1 MMNER
6 QRAKELEQLSAY
18 LDGQLNETEKKQI
31 ETRLAQE
38 PDLREAYE
46 GLRKTKLLFS
56 RIRRVR
62 APRSFALT
70 PEMVKARKPKRSFT
84 VSLRWATS
92 LAAILLVVV
101 FGAEVIF
108 SNPFM
113 ARSAEPAAEV
123 YLESIE
129 TEADLADADNAASTK
144 AAEPDPLILW
154 GAPSQSGGARDGEAF
169 GMGGGGGD
177 IVEESAPLDVTPE
190 DEALPQDVAPEEP
203 QITDIP
209 TQVRTTDDEVM
220 DGETPILGI
229 NPDEAGEIVSS
240 SEYAVT
246 DEPSPS
252 WLATLSPL
260 RWAEIGLAAIVLV
273 GVVLLL
279 IKRRS

>member
-38 PDLREAYE
+38 PELREAYE

-70 PEMVKARKPKRSFT
+70 PEMVQVRKPKRSFT
-84 VSLRWATS
+84 TSLRWATS

-101 FGAEVIF
+101 FGAEIF
-108 SNPFM
+108 LGNPFM
-113 ARSAEPAAEV
+113 ARSAEPSAEV
-123 YLESIE
+123 YLESMEAE
-129 TEADLADADNAASTK
+129 TDMANDAASSK

-154 GAPSQSGGARDGEAF
+154 GAPSQSGGGSDGEAF

-177 IVEESAPLDVTPE
+177 IVEEAAPMDVAPE
-190 DEALPQDVAPEEP
+190 DESLTQDAAPEEP

-209 TQVRTTDDEVM
+209 TQVRTFTDETT
-220 DGETPILGI
+220 DGGNPILGI
-229 NPDEAGEIVSS
+229 NPDEAGEVVSS
-240 SEYAVT
+240 SEYAVAE
-246 DEPSPS
+246 EPSPS

-260 RWAEIGLAAIVLV
+260 RWVEIGLAAIVLV
-273 GVVLLL
+273 GVVLLI
-279 IKRRS
+279 IKRKP

>member
-1 MMNER
+1 MNER

-18 LDGQLNETEKKQI
+18 LDGQLNETEKRQI

-38 PDLREAYE
+38 PDLRETYE

-70 PEMVKARKPKRSFT
+70 PEMVKVRKPKRSFT
-84 VSLRWATS
+84 TSLRWATS

-101 FGAEVIF
+101 FGAEIF
-108 SNPFM
+108 LGNPFM

-123 YLESIE
+123 YLESMEAE
-129 TEADLADADNAASTK
+129 TDMANDAATTK

-154 GAPSQSGGARDGEAF
+154 GAPSQSGGARDGEAV

-177 IVEESAPLDVTPE
+177 IVEESAPLDVAPE
-190 DEALPQDVAPEEP
+190 DEALSQDTAPEEP
-203 QITDIP
+203 QFADIP
-209 TQVRTTDDEVM
+209 TQVRTTNDGEM
-220 DGETPILGI
+220 DGDTPILGI

-240 SEYAVT
+240 SEYAEME
-246 DEPSPS
+246 EPSPS
-252 WLATLSPL
+252 WLAALSPL
-260 RWAEIGLAAIVLV
+260 RWAQIGLAAIVLV
-273 GVVLLL
+273 GVILL
-279 IKRRS
+279 IIKRKP